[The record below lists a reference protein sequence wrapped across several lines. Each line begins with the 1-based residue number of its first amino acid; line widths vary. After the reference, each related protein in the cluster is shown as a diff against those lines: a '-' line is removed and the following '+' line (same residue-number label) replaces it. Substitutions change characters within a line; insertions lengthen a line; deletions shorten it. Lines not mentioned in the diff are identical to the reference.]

1 LKTVDYAGDVT
12 SAEAW
17 KILSENERAVLV
29 DVRTREEWMFV
40 GVPDTRPAGRETV
53 FVSWQRLPTMEVNAA
68 FADEVGAAGVVPD
81 QTVLLLCR
89 SGARSRAAAVSLTAR
104 GFRVCFNVSD
114 GFEGG
119 HDQDGHRGTVAGWKV
134 AGLPWRQ
141 D

>member
-1 LKTVDYAGDVT
+1 VGYAGDIT

-17 KILSENERAVLV
+17 KILSEDEQAVLV
-29 DVRTREEWMFV
+29 DVRTREEWAYV
-40 GVPDTRPAGRETV
+40 GIPDTRPAGRETV
-53 FVSWQRLPTMEVNAA
+53 FVSWQRLPKMEVNPS
-68 FADEVGAAGVVPD
+68 FADEVGAAGVTPD

-89 SGARSRAAAVSLTAR
+89 SGSRSRAAATALTAR
-104 GFRVCFNVSD
+104 GFRKCFNVSD

-119 HDQDGHRGTVAGWKV
+119 HDRHGHRGTVAGWKA